1 MKLRFGLRCYV
12 ICFSLMLINMPALGQ
27 DAYAMLSKVLEQEK
41 VQTAHAITT
50 HSIHFHVENLNFE
63 YDYDKVKRLAVE
75 VEKTTPTISQD
86 DLRAYLRKAQL
97 RENHFFT
104 RAHYVSTPNCLLYE
118 NSEKVDV
125 LSDLVASEINT
136 SQVNCREPSDGQP
149 LMAQV
154 SWSAQQIELLNE
166 RVSNPDCRKFGR
178 LSEHSLSSFRE
189 LEGQGP
195 SISKA
200 FVLNEDDTSR
210 TLIFSIG
217 MGANA
222 AGLSFSVE
230 YKVTYSNDEHFDLL
244 REIVVLNG
252 LTTVDN
258 TFSEYEYVPEL
269 RRRFPNRSLIKR
281 YNGTLD
287 SSITVYRVQDPF
299 TWPKNLSLWDLGMK
313 SGMDA
318 IEVFYTLFRYDFD
331 LTVWEGATVP
341 AGLAAWQ
348 RR

>member
-1 MKLRFGLRCYV
+1 MNTFFRGLRQ
-12 ICFSLMLINMPALGQ
+12 ILGISLIFINMVATGQ
-27 DAYAMLSKVLEQEK
+27 DVYSMISDVVEQEK
-41 VQTAHAITT
+41 IKSQSINTT
-50 HSIHFHVENLNFE
+50 HSMHFYVENLIFE
-63 YDYDKVKRLAVE
+63 YDYNKVRRLADE

-86 DLRAYLRKAQL
+86 DLRAFLRKAQL

-104 RAHYVSTPNCLLYE
+104 RAHYVSTPSCLLYE
-118 NSEKVDV
+118 NSERVDV

-136 SQVNCREPSDGQP
+136 SQVNCRETSDGQP
-149 LMAQV
+149 LMSQV

-166 RVSNPDCRKFGR
+166 RVSNPDYRKFGR
-178 LSEHSLSSFRE
+178 LSEHSLSFFRE

-252 LTTVDN
+252 LPTVDN

-269 RRRFPNRSLIKR
+269 RRRYPNRSLIKR
-281 YNGTLD
+281 FNGTLD

-348 RR
+348 RP